1 MTSLETEVVV
11 IKKQS
16 APALTPMALLVL
28 ALLEE
33 RPMHP
38 YEMYQLLLSRH
49 EDQFTKIKPGS
60 LYHTVA
66 RLTEQEL
73 IAAESTDRAG
83 NRPERT
89 TYRIRAA
96 GHAALRDRVRDL
108 LREPVH
114 EYPAFVTGLAEAHNL
129 PVDEVIDALRERVA
143 SIEARVAELTTLR
156 DLAAASDVPRRY
168 WMRVDYI
175 RAHSTA
181 EVTWLRGL
189 MDELRSGELEWET
202 FDTECGRRVDT
213 RTHSQG

>member
-1 MTSLETEVVV
+1 MT
-11 IKKQS
+11 KKQS
-16 APALTPMALLVL
+16 TPALTPMAMLVL

-49 EDQFTKIKPGS
+49 EDEFTKIKPGS

-66 RLTEQEL
+66 RLTDQEL

-89 TYRIRAA
+89 TYRIRTA
-96 GHAALRDRVRDL
+96 GHAALRTRVRDL
-108 LREPVH
+108 LSEPAN
-114 EYPAFVTGLAEAHNL
+114 EYPPFVTGLAEAHNL
-129 PVDEVIDALRERVA
+129 PVAEVIDALRERVA
-143 SIEARVAELTTLR
+143 SIEARVAELTALR
-156 DLAAASDVPRRY
+156 DLAAASEVPRRY

-189 MDELRSGELEWET
+189 IAELETGELEWEP
-202 FDTECGRRVDT
+202 FDIESGERVDT